1 MEGKIN
7 LNVVIAILACI
18 AVGFG
23 VAAYFIIFGAGTE
36 MIQPQN
42 VSTQAASSGTAVF
55 IFPSSTA
62 LSSLSAASSTTNP
75 ATSTITSGTFSS
87 IFSTPY
93 PVTWSE
99 GQSSFAISG
108 ATLAGN
114 ELTLLVNVS
123 VGAIPQCVPINLR
136 LISDEQGDMVAPV
149 SPTQTNFPLN
159 TSTCQGTSNTLYPS
173 QPLTFTVD
181 PANTPFLF
189 LTGGTSNIYFEVA
202 TTTSGGLDVE
212 IPQQSG

>member
-1 MEGKIN
+1 MEGRIN
-7 LNVVIAILACI
+7 LNVVLAILACI

-23 VAAYFIIFGAGTE
+23 VAAYFIIFGAGTQA
-36 MIQPQN
+36 IQPQN
-42 VSTQAASSGTAVF
+42 ISAPTASSGPSVF

-62 LSSLSAASSTTNP
+62 SSPLSAAGGTPSP
-75 ATSTITSGTFSS
+75 ATSTITSGIFSS
-87 IFSTPY
+87 ILSAPY

-99 GQSSFAISG
+99 GQSAFAISG
-108 ATLAGN
+108 ATLAGD

-123 VGAIPQCVPINLR
+123 VGAIPQCVPVNMR
-136 LISDEQGDMVAPV
+136 LISDEQGDMVAPI
-149 SPTQTNFPLN
+149 SPAQTNFPLS

-189 LTGGTSNIYFEVA
+189 LTGGSSNIYFEVA
-202 TTTSGGLDVE
+202 TTTNGGLDVS